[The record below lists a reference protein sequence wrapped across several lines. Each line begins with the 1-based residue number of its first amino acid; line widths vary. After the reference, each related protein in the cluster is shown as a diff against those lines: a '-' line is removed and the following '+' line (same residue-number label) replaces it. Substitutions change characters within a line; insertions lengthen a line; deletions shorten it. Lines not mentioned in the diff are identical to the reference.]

1 MGDNEFEEISDIG
14 KEKEFSD
21 NAKRSM
27 AWGSACE
34 QANMDT
40 LFRGTGASYRHLN
53 LFLESSVEPRLGA
66 TLDGLLRP
74 GKGLKEDRFV
84 ELCSRKKPAR
94 KFVSDLQAHVGTCG
108 VIEMKQSDWRS
119 WDSEYNKKKL
129 KQWTEDCPPMYYWQV
144 QTQLLVTGLDW
155 GVIVCRL
162 GAADWRGHVILADAF
177 AHEEILTA
185 VEEYYANRVREDETS
200 LQEALAQS
208 LAVGRV

>member
-1 MGDNEFEEISDIG
+1 
-14 KEKEFSD
+14 
-21 NAKRSM
+21 
-27 AWGSACE
+27 
-34 QANMDT
+34 
-40 LFRGTGASYRHLN
+40 
-53 LFLESSVEPRLGA
+53 
-66 TLDGLLRP
+66 
-74 GKGLKEDRFV
+74 
-84 ELCSRKKPAR
+84 
-94 KFVSDLQAHVGTCG
+94 
-108 VIEMKQSDWRS
+108 
-119 WDSEYNKKKL
+119 
-129 KQWTEDCPPMYYWQV
+129 MYYWQV